1 MNKTLLKSMALLIYL
16 CIFIFINIIG
26 NIRNPQTPQEVFL
39 FAITK
44 IRTRSL
50 HVFVVR
56 LHYEGRSVALRVRN
70 MTARWKVTLNEWN
83 KWWTHSHCRQILGQM
98 WLMSTTTAIA
108 QGSLGYEERNFW
120 GERDQACLL
129 VSVSFNTA
137 QGPRIFRSRGAER
150 RIRSGE
156 VRGFKLEIQT
166 VLYLELKVLWR
177 TQRTSLPRITRD
189 DRSKTKR
196 SS

>member
-1 MNKTLLKSMALLIYL
+1 MVLLIYL

-70 MTARWKVTLNEWN
+70 MTDRWKVTLNE
-83 KWWTHSHCRQILGQM
+83 
-98 WLMSTTTAIA
+98 
-108 QGSLGYEERNFW
+108 
-120 GERDQACLL
+120 
-129 VSVSFNTA
+129 
-137 QGPRIFRSRGAER
+137 
-150 RIRSGE
+150 
-156 VRGFKLEIQT
+156 
-166 VLYLELKVLWR
+166 
-177 TQRTSLPRITRD
+177 
-189 DRSKTKR
+189 
-196 SS
+196 